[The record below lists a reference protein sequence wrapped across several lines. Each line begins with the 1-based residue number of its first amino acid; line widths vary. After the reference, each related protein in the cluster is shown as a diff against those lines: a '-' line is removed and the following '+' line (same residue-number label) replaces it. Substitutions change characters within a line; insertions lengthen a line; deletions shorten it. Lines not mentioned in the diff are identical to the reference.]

1 MVIDKYQ
8 LTTIILINMGKRIT
22 IMLDD
27 ELVAKLRIIQAKNIR
42 LLAEYVSFS
51 KIINMELKAALK

>member
-1 MVIDKYQ
+1 
-8 LTTIILINMGKRIT
+8 MGKRIT

-27 ELVAKLRIIQAKNIR
+27 ELVAKLRIIQVKNIR

>member
-1 MVIDKYQ
+1 
-8 LTTIILINMGKRIT
+8 MGKRIT

-27 ELVAKLRIIQAKNIR
+27 ELIAKLRIIQAKNIR
-42 LLAEYVSFS
+42 LLAEHVSFS

>member
-27 ELVAKLRIIQAKNIR
+27 ELIAKLRIIQAKNIR
-42 LLAEYVSFS
+42 LLAEHVSFS